1 MIGYQRPA
9 HLLAFALAA
18 LAGFVDAL
26 GFLQL
31 GGLFVSFMSGNSTRL
46 AVGLAAPPG
55 AAPLAALLIG
65 AFVGGV
71 IVGSL
76 VSAAVPEKH
85 RKAAVLAVVT
95 ATLIAAAAASHY
107 APGGTIVVAAMAA
120 AMGCANT
127 VFQREGEVSIGVTYM
142 TGTLVKLGQ
151 RIAQA
156 LRGGNRFGWTPYL
169 LLWAA
174 LLAGALAGATSY
186 AWIGLGS
193 LWIAAAWSA
202 ALSLLAWQIDFRAK
216 R

>member
-1 MIGYQRPA
+1 MA
-9 HLLAFALAA
+9 
-18 LAGFVDAL
+18 
-26 GFLQL
+26 
-31 GGLFVSFMSGNSTRL
+31 
-46 AVGLAAPPG
+46 
-55 AAPLAALLIG
+55 
-65 AFVGGV
+65 
-71 IVGSL
+71 
-76 VSAAVPEKH
+76 EKQ

-95 ATLIAAAAASHY
+95 TALIAAAASRH

-174 LLAGALAGATSY
+174 LLAGALAGAASY
-186 AWIGLGS
+186 AQIGLGS

>member
-1 MIGYQRPA
+1 MIAYQRPA

-55 AAPLAALLIG
+55 AAPLAALLIA

-71 IVGSL
+71 IAGSL
-76 VSAAVPEKH
+76 VSAAVPEKQ

-95 ATLIAAAAASHY
+95 VTLIVAAASRH
-107 APGGTIVVAAMAA
+107 APGGTIIVAAMAA

-142 TGTLVKLGQ
+142 TGTLVKVGQ
-151 RIAQA
+151 RIAEA
-156 LRGGNRFGWTPYL
+156 LRGGDRFGWTPYL

-174 LLAGALAGATSY
+174 LLAGALAGAASF
-186 AWIGLGS
+186 ARIGLGS

-202 ALSLLAWQIDFRAK
+202 ALSLLAWRIDFRA
-216 R
+216 RR

>member
-1 MIGYQRPA
+1 MIAYQRPA
-9 HLLAFALAA
+9 HRLAFALAA

-55 AAPLAALLIG
+55 AAALAALLIA

-71 IVGSL
+71 IAGSL
-76 VSAAVPEKH
+76 VSAAVAEKQ

-95 ATLIAAAAASHY
+95 AALIAAAASRH

-174 LLAGALAGATSY
+174 LLAGALAGAASY
-186 AWIGLGS
+186 AQIGLGS